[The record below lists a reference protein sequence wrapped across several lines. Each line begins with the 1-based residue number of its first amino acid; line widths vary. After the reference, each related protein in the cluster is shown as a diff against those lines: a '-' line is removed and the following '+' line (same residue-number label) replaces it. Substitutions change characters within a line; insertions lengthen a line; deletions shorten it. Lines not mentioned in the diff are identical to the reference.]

1 MKLQD
6 YLQSSSEYLLECLKK
21 DNSPEL
27 DDNDTVADFHAHA
40 DIFSKQDLYD
50 TLDSMVKNNVDLLA
64 ITHRILNLM
73 GERTYDDVKGLIK
86 EQHLEEELG
95 YEDLGRAFRIN
106 HKGRKLTLVGAYE
119 VEVSLDKNSRFL
131 NHMIVLMPNKGFDK
145 YIDKPRSLEDFT
157 ALGKEYKAILIGAH
171 PYSVRDTQARSRL
184 FKYRVAP
191 SKYHSLIEKKFS
203 PAVDCVDCVSS
214 NVGWMKL
221 SNDLLEKRY
230 NKKPLWTSDASIK
243 SDFGRAGTIF

>member
-171 PYSVRDTQARSRL
+171 PYSVKDTQARSRL
-184 FKYRVAP
+184 SKYRVAP
-191 SKYHSLIEKKFS
+191 FNYHSLIETKFF
-203 PAVDCVDCVSS
+203 PAVDSVDCVSS
-214 NVGWMKL
+214 NVGWMKH
-221 SNDLLEKRY
+221 SNNLLEKRY
-230 NKKPLWTSDASIK
+230 S
-243 SDFGRAGTIF
+243 